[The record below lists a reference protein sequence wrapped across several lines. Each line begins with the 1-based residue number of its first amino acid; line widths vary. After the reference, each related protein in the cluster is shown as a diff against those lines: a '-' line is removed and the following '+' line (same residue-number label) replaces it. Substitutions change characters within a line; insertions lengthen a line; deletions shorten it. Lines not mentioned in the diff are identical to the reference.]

1 VLFII
6 FMPRGIMGLLATLR
20 RARPRAAAVPAE

>member
-6 FMPRGIMGLLATLR
+6 FMPRGIMGLIATLR
-20 RARPRAAAVPAE
+20 PPRPRAGVVPAE